1 MTAEEEAKADTE
13 ETAEEKPAAGPP
25 VWEGCA
31 AGKYQWDENR
41 KAVDLDMGDA
51 ITKYSWSDGKKQVS
65 IYIELE
71 GLDDLAEDAFV
82 VDSGEKECSLVIAM
96 SDSKKKRFALSSLSE
111 EIDGVKLVRKKGKNT
126 VVLKLQKKEEKSWFQ
141 LVEKSGGRGGD
152 DEGGPGGP
160 GGMGG

>member
-71 GLDDLAEDAFV
+71 GLDDLAEDAFKAE
-82 VDSGEKECSLVIAM
+82 SGEKNVSLVIDKIAG
-96 SDSKKKRFALSSLSE
+96 KKRSF
-111 EIDGVKLVRKKGKNT
+111 KLAAFSN
-126 VVLKLQKKEEKSWFQ
+126 
-141 LVEKSGGRGGD
+141 
-152 DEGGPGGP
+152 
-160 GGMGG
+160 